1 MEGTVEGLVVS
12 EAEVIVGPRG
22 RIDGAIKAKHLV
34 VNGEVDGR
42 VVCEQLDIMA
52 AGTVRGELHTGRMT
66 IEEGGRFLGQSM
78 DLGEAGD
85 ITVLELNLVAPERVA
100 ALGRQAEAAATVV
113 EGEQEAAR

>member
-22 RIDGAIKAKHLV
+22 RIDGAVKAKHLV

-100 ALGRQAEAAATVV
+100 ALGRQPEQVATVV
-113 EGEQEAAR
+113 EEEEKASR